1 MDIFLH
7 YDMAL
12 YQGNSTARYIVFC
25 LQYGRMF
32 VDVFLRQGMPLLD
45 YSFTKHRDDVRS
57 LLKNVQQSTR
67 ALHHISSHSKVKA
80 P

>member
-1 MDIFLH
+1 M
-7 YDMAL
+7 
-12 YQGNSTARYIVFC
+12 YIVFDEFRSTGDSLC
-25 LQYGRMF
+25 FVCMF